1 MLDLF
6 PAARGTAASMQ
17 SFVALIV
24 MGAILG
30 VFVPIAQLSM
40 EWLAIGSLGFAA
52 SATFCW
58 YLARR
63 WHDRSIANT
72 ADSRA

>member
-1 MLDLF
+1 
-6 PAARGTAASMQ
+6 MQ
-17 SFVALIV
+17 SFVALIL

-30 VFVPIAQLSM
+30 AFVPLAQLSM
-40 EWLAIGSLGFAA
+40 EWLAIGSLGFALCA
-52 SATFCW
+52 AFCW

-63 WHDRSIANT
+63 WHDRSVANT